1 MLNFTLHEYAAGRAP
16 ILYVRRRL
24 FCLREK
30 PSRIQAAQRR
40 CCRKNHRYSDLSDE
54 IKIDGEIYKV
64 TNNIS
69 NEELDEYLKILNAH
83 NIQKIKTYV
92 KFFFIIAVIAIIITI
107 AAILPTISTIMQ
119 ASARGQRIKYC

>member
-1 MLNFTLHEYAAGRAP
+1 MNENQKQKLIEMKRDLEIIDIERTSTHG
-16 ILYVRRRL
+16 
-24 FCLREK
+24 
-30 PSRIQAAQRR
+30 
-40 CCRKNHRYSDLSDE
+40 YSSDE

-64 TNNIS
+64 TNSIS

-83 NIQKIKTYV
+83 NIQKIKNYV

-119 ASARGQRIKYC
+119 MIPQTIH